1 MLTNLLAW
9 SMAIASLGL
18 YLLGF
23 FLPELYRRFDLVAS
37 GAGLF
42 FALTLWIYG
51 DRIGG
56 GLLLGTTAAVALIL
70 WFGGQTL
77 SYRWQ
82 LTHPGDRTDTQKAQA
97 LWQRVKSL
105 LPEAALAKV
114 SELLKGLV
122 SPVASRFQKQP
133 DRPQPAVD
141 IPPPPMDTGNIK
153 EDLWTASTPSPV
165 AEQPTPATEEA
176 AAVPAESAEP
186 EPTASPTADTPA
198 DHEGGA
204 EMTAPEE
211 SNVET
216 LQPPTATTPEEPEP
230 GTVTASEEASEEAVT
245 PSEAPAAP
253 ETGVEA
259 PEATVTATAPAEPA
273 SPETVVNAPEP
284 TATPEPGAEPLLAS
298 EPAPAAQPAETMPP
312 VPESRTSAADLLG
325 EIPENSDVEDEAM
338 AAEITIENP
347 EPVPPQDSDWPPPE
361 ARL

>member
-70 WFGGQTL
+70 WLGGQTL

-97 LWQRVKSL
+97 LWQKVQSL
-105 LPEAALAKV
+105 LPEGTFAKI
-114 SELLKGLV
+114 SEPLKGLV
-122 SPVASRFQKQP
+122 SRLGSGFRKQP

-141 IPPPPMDTGNIK
+141 TPPPPMDTGNIK
-153 EDLWTASTPSPV
+153 ADLWTASTPSTV

-176 AAVPAESAEP
+176 AAVPADSAEG
-186 EPTASPTADTPA
+186 EPTVSPTADTPA
-198 DHEGGA
+198 NHEGATEITAPA
-204 EMTAPEE
+204 EAEPATVTAPEAAVAR
-211 SNVET
+211 S
-216 LQPPTATTPEEPEP
+216 EEP
-230 GTVTASEEASEEAVT
+230 
-245 PSEAPAAP
+245 APP
-253 ETGVEA
+253 EKGVEA
-259 PEATVTATAPAEPA
+259 PEATVTAAAPEEPA
-273 SPETVVNAPEP
+273 SPETVVDAPEP
-284 TATPEPGAEPLLAS
+284 TATPGAGAEPPLVS
-298 EPAPAAQPAETMPP
+298 EAAPAAQPTETMPP
-312 VPESRTSAADLLG
+312 APQSRSSAAAPLG
-325 EIPENSDVEDEAM
+325 DIPENSDAEDEAM
-338 AAEITIENP
+338 AEGITIENP
-347 EPVPPQDSDWPPPE
+347 EPIPPEDSDWPPPE

>member
-56 GLLLGTTAAVALIL
+56 GLLLGMTAAVALIL

-97 LWQRVKSL
+97 LWQKVQSL
-105 LPEAALAKV
+105 LPEGTFAKI
-114 SELLKGLV
+114 SEPLKGLV
-122 SPVASRFQKQP
+122 SRLGRGFRKQP
-133 DRPQPAVD
+133 DRPQAAVD
-141 IPPPPMDTGNIK
+141 TPPPPMDTGNIK
-153 EDLWTASTPSPV
+153 ADLWTASTPTTV
-165 AEQPTPATEEA
+165 AEQPTPATAAA
-176 AAVPAESAEP
+176 AAVPAESAEA

-198 DHEGGA
+198 NHEGA
-204 EMTAPEE
+204 ETIAPEE
-211 SNVET
+211 SSVET
-216 LQPPTATTPEEPEP
+216 LQPPTASTPEEPAP
-230 GTVTASEEASEEAVT
+230 ATITASEAAVAPSEE
-245 PSEAPAAP
+245 PAPP
-253 ETGVEA
+253 EKGVEA
-259 PEATVTATAPAEPA
+259 PEATVTAAAPEEPA

-284 TATPEPGAEPLLAS
+284 TATPKAGAEPPLVS
-298 EPAPAAQPAETMPP
+298 EAAADAQPTETMPP
-312 VPESRTSAADLLG
+312 APQSRTSAADLLG
-325 EIPENSDVEDEAM
+325 DIPENSDVEDAEDEAM
-338 AAEITIENP
+338 AEGITIENP
-347 EPVPPQDSDWPPPE
+347 EPTEDSDWPPPE